1 MSHSGHSS
9 ATSNPTVVVYR
20 DELLA
25 GSERFIVD
33 QASSLTRWTPILAGT
48 RLLGDRGDA
57 AGIPIRVIE
66 EYSKTP
72 LAEWAFKIFRRIP
85 RRWGEAIAEEKPLLI
100 HSHFGPDGFWA
111 IPLAARMNLPMI
123 VTFHGYDVT
132 VRTDSSL
139 SFRGYGMVRRT
150 IFERASVI
158 IAVSDFL
165 RDELVRI
172 GCPAEKIRV
181 HYIGIDPSEFEPIP
195 DRDREPVVLFVGRL
209 VEKKGCAE
217 LIRAMATLKN
227 VHPDTRTVVIGDGP
241 ERENVEQLAR
251 DESVPVE
258 FLGSQPPAVVKEWM
272 NRARV
277 FSVAS
282 HRAANGDSEALGL
295 VFLEA
300 QAMELPVA
308 SFHHGGIPEA
318 VRNGETGYLVEEG
331 DSEALAD
338 SISRLLGDS
347 ELRRR
352 LGRLGRRHVIENF
365 DRSASTRALESIY
378 DEVVGVL
385 PRL

>member
-1 MSHSGHSS
+1 
-9 ATSNPTVVVYR
+9 
-20 DELLA
+20 
-25 GSERFIVD
+25 
-33 QASSLTRWTPILAGT
+33 
-48 RLLGDRGDA
+48 
-57 AGIPIRVIE
+57 
-66 EYSKTP
+66 
-72 LAEWAFKIFRRIP
+72 
-85 RRWGEAIAEEKPLLI
+85 
-100 HSHFGPDGFWA
+100 
-111 IPLAARMNLPMI
+111 
-123 VTFHGYDVT
+123 
-132 VRTDSSL
+132 
-139 SFRGYGMVRRT
+139 
-150 IFERASVI
+150 
-158 IAVSDFL
+158 
-165 RDELVRI
+165 
-172 GCPAEKIRV
+172 
-181 HYIGIDPSEFEPIP
+181 
-195 DRDREPVVLFVGRL
+195 
-209 VEKKGCAE
+209 
-217 LIRAMATLKN
+217 
-227 VHPDTRTVVIGDGP
+227 VIGDGP
-241 ERENVEQLAR
+241 ERENIEQLAR

-277 FSVAS
+277 FSVPS

-365 DRSASTRALESIY
+365 DRFASTRALESIY
-378 DEVVGVL
+378 DEVAGVL